1 MIISLFLVKREAIGP
16 IELIRQFSNG
26 VRSYDK
32 FKKDLNELAKYH
44 SEPYA
49 FFVSQIISYVF
60 RYDKK
65 SNFYQ
70 TIQSAKLRFNIT
82 RPYVG

>member
-1 MIISLFLVKREAIGP
+1 MKAFLISVQREAIGP
-16 IELIRQFSNG
+16 IELIKQYSNG

-49 FFVSQIISYVF
+49 FFVSQIVSYVF

-65 SNFYQ
+65 SNFYR
-70 TIQSAKLRFNIT
+70 TIQAAKSRFNIT